1 MNSAFKVFFMA
12 NLALSVGPLVRLLA
26 AIGAISSLL
35 LMAVLNLLR

>member
-26 AIGAISSLL
+26 AIGAISSFLL
-35 LMAVLNLLR
+35 LAALNLLR